1 MKYLFFLCFLLL
13 GANHMHSQ
21 ISKSDLKKIRK
32 VFGENFVRLNPEF
45 RYPSGFH
52 PEVTGVESV
61 KNSNGDTTAYVFN
74 DEYIRFRNSSLDD
87 KASIVLVKAGVV
99 SVSEY
104 QEFKNYVRD
113 SIARLNLILR
123 LSSDSEGVRFLKL
136 DRKAGGSYR
145 IIEEFRSHDPPTRS
159 CYYQLD
165 WNRKLSYSDP
175 YYVSC
180 LSDLYLPRNE
190 RFRKKRVFDERKLR
204 YQYYEL
210 PSSVL
215 KSNNGLSQCEYI
227 KMSAENK
234 AILSFNTSVA
244 NDITLWAVN
253 ASHNDS
259 ELGVLSQLYTEI
271 NRMNPVVG
279 VLGTQSEAFCNWKQR
294 ELQRELNKKGV
305 PYKVRVNLPSE
316 YQLSNLSAPRTMEI
330 PSHDFSDQWRIA
342 QSDYAEFTEYV
353 KDSILREIIY
363 QYIIDDEDA
372 IEYINYTQ
380 RYFDEGALEFV
391 DFDRSDRDVNRELFT
406 LNFDTKIRQEFLV
419 ESDVSSIVTELN
431 SDTRHLV
438 YRYSTIQTIDK
449 STCSK
454 CKEVIPG
461 RSNLNNYI
469 QEHVVSLKLDNS
481 NSAIIDPNSLIPSLT
496 YEQAMAYYNWKYP
509 IDKFNPK
516 KDNWQQ
522 FVYPSEEQFRKIQ
535 NGESIITESRD
546 VDFPTPLFRYVVHI
560 YPKEIR

>member
-1 MKYLFFLCFLLL
+1 
-13 GANHMHSQ
+13 MHSQ

-32 VFGENFVRLNPEF
+32 VFGEDFVRLNPCF
-45 RYPSGFH
+45 RYPSGFE
-52 PEVTGVESV
+52 PEGTGVESL
-61 KNSNGDTTAYVFN
+61 KNSNGDTTGYVFK
-74 DEYIRFRNSSLDD
+74 DEYICFRNSSLND
-87 KASIVLVKAGVV
+87 KALISLIKCGVV
-99 SVSEY
+99 SASEY
-104 QEFKNYVRD
+104 QAFKNYVRD

-123 LSSDSEGVRFLKL
+123 LNEDSEAASFLKL
-136 DRKAGGSYR
+136 NRKAGRSYR
-145 IIEEFRSHDPPTRS
+145 IIEEFLSHDPSSRS

-165 WNRKLSYSDP
+165 WDRKLSYSDP
-175 YYVSC
+175 YNVPC
-180 LSDLYLPRNE
+180 LSDLYIPRDE
-190 RFRKKRVFDERKLR
+190 RFRQKRVFDERKFC

-215 KSNNGLSQCEYI
+215 KSNKGLSKCEFI
-227 KMSAENK
+227 KMSSDNK

-271 NRMNPVVG
+271 NPMNPAVG
-279 VLGTQSEAFCNWKQR
+279 VLGTQSEAFCNWKQK
-294 ELQRELNKKGV
+294 ELQKELNKKGV
-305 PYKVRVNLPSE
+305 PFEVRVSLPTE

-330 PSHDFSDQWRIA
+330 PPHDFSDQWRIT
-342 QSDYAEFTEYV
+342 QSDYAEFNEYV
-353 KDSILREIIY
+353 KDSILRETIY
-363 QYIIDDEDA
+363 QYTIDDEDA

-380 RYFDEGALEFV
+380 RYFDEGVLEFI
-391 DFDRSDRDVNRELFT
+391 DFDRSDRDLNRELFS
-406 LNFDTKIRQEFLV
+406 LNFDTKIRQELLV
-419 ESDVSSIVTELN
+419 ESHVSSFLSELN
-431 SDTRHLV
+431 SDKRDLV

-469 QEHVVSLKLDNS
+469 QEHVISLRLNNS
-481 NSAIIDPNSLIPSLT
+481 NSIIDPNSLIPSLT
-496 YEQAMAYYNWKYP
+496 YEQAMAFYNWKYP
-509 IDKFNPK
+509 IDKFNSR

-535 NGESIITESRD
+535 NGESIITESRN
-546 VDFPTPLFRYVVHI
+546 VDYPTPLFRYVVHI
-560 YPKEIR
+560 YPKEEH